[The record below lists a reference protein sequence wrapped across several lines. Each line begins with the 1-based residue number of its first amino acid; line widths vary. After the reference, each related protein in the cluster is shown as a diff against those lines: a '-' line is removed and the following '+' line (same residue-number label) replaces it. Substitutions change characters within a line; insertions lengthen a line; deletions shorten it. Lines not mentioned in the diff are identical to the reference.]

1 LPSTKIAIGIN
12 VPLPLL
18 LLSCKSPTARGP
30 FTFFFGFLSSAA
42 FSSGVSW
49 GRLSCGIWAAVRGA
63 TAAKKAKRTMTA
75 DPNLGYKNFL
85 DILDIGDIG
94 NEALMSINVNDKA
107 PEFTLQDENGK
118 EISTKALRGK
128 VVVLYFYPRADT
140 PGCTIEACEFRDT
153 YRQMQKTGAV
163 LLGISPDTP
172 QAQKKFQ
179 DKFKLPF
186 SLLADADKKVADAFG
201 VLQEKNMYG
210 KKVMGIV
217 RTTFIIGP
225 DGKIQHIFPKV
236 KAEGHAGE
244 VLAYLKESAKGAA

>member
-1 LPSTKIAIGIN
+1 M
-12 VPLPLL
+12 
-18 LLSCKSPTARGP
+18 
-30 FTFFFGFLSSAA
+30 
-42 FSSGVSW
+42 
-49 GRLSCGIWAAVRGA
+49 
-63 TAAKKAKRTMTA
+63 MTA
-75 DPNLGYKNFL
+75 DPNLRYKDFL
-85 DILDIGDIG
+85 DTIRLGPRFAKAEADAAVNSNFPG
-94 NEALMSINVNDKA
+94 NEMLMNININDKA

-118 EISTKALRGK
+118 EVSLKSLRGK

-153 YRQMQKTGAV
+153 YKQMQKTGAV

-172 QAQKKFQ
+172 KAQKKFQ

-186 SLLADADKKVADAFG
+186 TLLADADKKVADAFG

-236 KAEGHAGE
+236 KAQGHAGE

>member
-1 LPSTKIAIGIN
+1 
-12 VPLPLL
+12 
-18 LLSCKSPTARGP
+18 
-30 FTFFFGFLSSAA
+30 
-42 FSSGVSW
+42 
-49 GRLSCGIWAAVRGA
+49 
-63 TAAKKAKRTMTA
+63 MTA
-75 DPNLGYKNFL
+75 NLNLRYKNFL
-85 DILDIGDIG
+85 DINRSRLGPANAEIVDAILNLDFPG

-118 EISTKALRGK
+118 EISLKGLRGK

-153 YRQMQKTGAV
+153 YKQMQKTGAV

-217 RTTFIIGP
+217 RTTFIISP
-225 DGKIQHIFPKV
+225 HGKIQHIFPKV